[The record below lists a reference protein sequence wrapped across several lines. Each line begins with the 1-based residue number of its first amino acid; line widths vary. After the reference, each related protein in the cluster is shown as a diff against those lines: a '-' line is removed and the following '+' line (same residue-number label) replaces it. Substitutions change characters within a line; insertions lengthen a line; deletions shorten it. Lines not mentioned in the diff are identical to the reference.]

1 MLKACCNMSR
11 LMSGFGLRLAR
22 FLQSFGWRKQSCL
35 NCIIAKVMKR
45 KPFDPT
51 TSVYT
56 QEIAVLFMVWML
68 LYIFFLKGNIEKKIH
83 MHVQCI
89 RKWTQG
95 FVPEWNLSPQQ
106 ETQLSRFSRQHSQ
119 WRTSLWQCLNKL
131 HPNRI
136 NQRLK
141 VWTLLAVNAQSR
153 IVLD

>member
-1 MLKACCNMSR
+1 MFHTFKKDKNFYWRARRKVLKACCNMSR
-11 LMSGFGLRLAR
+11 LVSGFGLRLAW
-22 FLQSFGWRKQSCL
+22 FLQSFGWSKQNCL

-45 KPFDPT
+45 KPFNPT

-68 LYIFFLKGNIEKKIH
+68 LYIYFLNGNIEKKTH

-106 ETQLSRFSRQHSQ
+106 ETQLSRFSLQHSHDG
-119 WRTSLWQCLNKL
+119 RTCGN
-131 HPNRI
+131 
-136 NQRLK
+136 
-141 VWTLLAVNAQSR
+141 VWTNCTPTE
-153 IVLD
+153 